1 MADLKLHG
9 TVEKVLKEIQIS
21 DTFKKR
27 DVVLK
32 TDADTDYP
40 QLICVQFVQ
49 EMVDESGLLVQGMEI
64 SIDINLRGRAWQNPK
79 DGETK
84 YFNTLQGWKI
94 ETIGGLPDPVPTKPT
109 TVGTPKMNGDMAN
122 EFNESQESSDDLPF

>member
-9 TVEKVLKEIQIS
+9 TVEKVLNEIQIS

-49 EMVDESGLLVQGMEI
+49 EMIDESV
-64 SIDINLRGRAWQNPK
+64 
-79 DGETK
+79 
-84 YFNTLQGWKI
+84 
-94 ETIGGLPDPVPTKPT
+94 
-109 TVGTPKMNGDMAN
+109 
-122 EFNESQESSDDLPF
+122 